1 MTGMGSQ
8 EERSVGAGRGGALFR
23 PLCSLARV
31 AKTRPTPTPSFVSR
45 DERWILFVT
54 EGQDQA
60 PDVYYPRDPEHV
72 PASQHLSF
80 LISKI
85 GLIFPAS

>member
-1 MTGMGSQ
+1 MQ
-8 EERSVGAGRGGALFR
+8 AGAGPCSDPCAHSPESRR
-23 PLCSLARV
+23 PAP
-31 AKTRPTPTPSFVSR
+31 TPTPTPSFVSR